1 MEKGFKTLELL
12 GDLDDKYIYE
22 ASRPWKKQ
30 HRFFHIQRSWK
41 TAVAGIILLIMVGCT
56 LRYQEDVKAAL
67 QRVTSWIGQA
77 LGIKNGDTDCYRK
90 KYFKRWNHHNI
101 K

>member
-1 MEKGFKTLELL
+1 MEKGFKTLELI

-41 TAVAGIILLIMVGCT
+41 TVAAGVILLIMVGGT
-56 LRYQEDVKAAL
+56 LRYQEEVKAAL

-77 LGIKNGDTDCYRK
+77 LGIENGDTDFYTNVVGK
-90 KYFKRWNHHNI
+90 AFQEMESP
-101 K
+101 

>member
-1 MEKGFKTLELL
+1 MEKGFKTLELI

-22 ASRPWKKQ
+22 ASRPWKKTAS
-30 HRFFHIQRSWK
+30 FFSIYKGVGK

-77 LGIKNGDTDCYRK
+77 LGIKNG
-90 KYFKRWNHHNI
+90 
-101 K
+101 

>member
-1 MEKGFKTLELL
+1 MEKGFKTLELI

-41 TAVAGIILLIMVGCT
+41 TVAAGVILLIMVGGT
-56 LRYQEDVKAAL
+56 LRYQEEVKAAL

-77 LGIKNGDTDCYRK
+77 LGIDPQIHDILAESAGKSDKDG
-90 KYFKRWNHHNI
+90 FL
-101 K
+101 